1 VYPNNAFF
9 LILFPNNLA
18 FLKKISTFTPL
29 KQTLLGS
36 IRLAKGGIM
45 YHFVI
50 RKCALSFVLLLS
62 VLSAH
67 AQQKI
72 VFSPQW
78 HPNPQFA
85 GYIAAREL
93 GYYQDEGL
101 DVTIKYPDGN
111 KSSLELLRDG
121 KANFVTSMLTY
132 AIMTKTNDGLD
143 LVNVM
148 QTSQHSSLCLA
159 LKKPVEELDIESL
172 VGMRVGI
179 WYNRLAISAEAM
191 NVQHHLSWDIVPFR
205 KGFKLLSYGVLDA
218 ITAME
223 YNELLQLKY
232 NGYDVSEHSVL
243 RLCEHGYDVPEDGVY
258 CIGEYYRQH
267 ANEVKAFVRATKKG
281 WEWCRNHPQEATAY
295 VIEEMNKEHA
305 NYSEVILRAGLKVI
319 LQKQELT
326 PGKMSYSLQSRQFDQ
341 AVKILK
347 AAGLITTYPDFQTF
361 IAR

>member
-1 VYPNNAFF
+1 M
-9 LILFPNNLA
+9 
-18 FLKKISTFTPL
+18 
-29 KQTLLGS
+29 LL
-36 IRLAKGGIM
+36 
-45 YHFVI
+45 
-50 RKCALSFVLLLS
+50 VLLLS
-62 VLSAH
+62 VLTAH
-67 AQQKI
+67 AQQKQI

-93 GYYQDEGL
+93 GYYKDEGL

-111 KSSLELLRDG
+111 KSSMDLLRDG
-121 KANFVTSMLTY
+121 KANLVTSMLTY
-132 AIMTKTNDGLD
+132 AIKLKTNEGLG

-172 VGMRVGI
+172 VGMRVGV
-179 WYNRLAISAEAM
+179 WYNSLAMSAEAL
-191 NVQHHLSWDIVPFR
+191 NAQRHLHWDIVPFR

-232 NGYDVSEHSVL
+232 NGYDISEHSVL

-258 CIGEYYRQH
+258 CMDDYYKEH

-281 WEWCRNHPQEATAY
+281 WEWCRNHPQEAVAY
-295 VIEEMNKEHA
+295 VIKEMNKEHA
-305 NYSEVILRAGLKVI
+305 NYSEVILRAGLNVI
-319 LQKQELT
+319 LKKQELT
-326 PGKMSYSLQSRQFDQ
+326 PGRVNYQLRREQFDQ
-341 AVKILK
+341 AVGMLK
-347 AAGLITTYPDFQTF
+347 AADMITENPDFQTF